1 MREIVFFIS
10 FCFFLLGYGQGFSVS
25 MKDLHSAETKSFV
38 LQENNHEYFK
48 NLEKKV
54 AVVTDCTDLEL
65 EEDYHNNDECGFTN
79 QKILLPKSKVLDNW
93 YLDFSYTSF
102 LNRNTINFKK
112 SLCLVSSPIYIKNR
126 VLRI

>member
-1 MREIVFFIS
+1 
-10 FCFFLLGYGQGFSVS
+10 
-25 MKDLHSAETKSFV
+25 MKDLNSAETKSFV

-102 LNRNTINFKK
+102 LNRNTIHFKK
-112 SLCLVSSPIYIKNR
+112 SLCLASSPIYIKNR